1 MKLFINKNSKKMVAS
16 DIISQILQRY
26 KVLCSKYPQSPQFIP
41 NTKGDSFNIIRK
53 GSNTIKP
60 TQIRISNHGTYIE
73 SWVDRNELGDSISQ
87 QGLTLMCDRY

>member
-1 MKLFINKNSKKMVAS
+1 MNEYSLAKVQFINK
-16 DIISQILQRY
+16 
-26 KVLCSKYPQSPQFIP
+26 
-41 NTKGDSFNIIRK
+41 KGDSFYIIRE

-87 QGLTLMCDRY
+87 QGLSLMCDRF